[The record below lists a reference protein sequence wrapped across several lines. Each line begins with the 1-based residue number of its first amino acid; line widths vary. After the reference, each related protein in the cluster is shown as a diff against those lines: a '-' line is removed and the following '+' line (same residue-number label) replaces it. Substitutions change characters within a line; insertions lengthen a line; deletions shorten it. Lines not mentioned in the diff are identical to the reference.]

1 MPLTNILPW
10 LLTAIAAS
18 IAAMVS
24 GVAAGMPG
32 LSWAGAGLFAA
43 VLVAVAIDVN
53 RPWWA
58 QAGSGLD
65 HDLAV
70 AAAIRNARLMILG
83 YLWGSLAL
91 FAIYRLGGL
100 RWHHGVQYAAGM
112 AAVAWLILAYVHLIS
127 RPGSALRSPKAL
139 LIATRVSLAHGAG
152 ALAGITFLLAS
163 GKIHSI
169 KSDWAANQVFL
180 AGGIAVVALCLIA
193 AYTQFRLGVLKRRGN
208 EPSVGAPSS

>member
-1 MPLTNILPW
+1 MPLTNLLPW

-32 LSWAGAGLFAA
+32 LSWAGAGLFAVA
-43 VLVAVAIDVN
+43 LVAVSIDVN

-58 QAGSGLD
+58 QAGSDADL
-65 HDLAV
+65 DLAI

-91 FAIYRLGGL
+91 FAIYRLSGL
-100 RWHHGVQYAAGM
+100 RWHHGIQYAVGM
-112 AAVAWLILAYVHLIS
+112 AVIAWLILAYVHLIARS
-127 RPGSALRSPKAL
+127 DSSLRSPRAL
-139 LIATRVSLAHGAG
+139 LLATRVSLAHGAG
-152 ALAGITFLLAS
+152 ALAGIAFLIVS

-180 AGGIAVVALCLIA
+180 AGGLAVVALSLIA
-193 AYTQFRLGVLKRRGN
+193 AYTQFRLGILKRG
-208 EPSVGAPSS
+208 SAQSGVGAPSS